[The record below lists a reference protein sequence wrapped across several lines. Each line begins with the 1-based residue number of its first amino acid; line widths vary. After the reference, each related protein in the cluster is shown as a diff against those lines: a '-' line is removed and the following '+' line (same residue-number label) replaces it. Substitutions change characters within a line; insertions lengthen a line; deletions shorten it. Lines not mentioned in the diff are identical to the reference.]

1 MICQFIQQCL
11 LFSNP
16 FYNAGFS
23 WDFEKGVMGSLN
35 LSTEFVETNWEIKKI
50 IWEIIQNNSQTIFA
64 TSVVEVTC

>member
-11 LFSNP
+11 LFSNS
-16 FYNAGFS
+16 FYAVDFFQ
-23 WDFEKGVMGSLN
+23 DFEKGVMGSLN

>member
-1 MICQFIQQCL
+1 
-11 LFSNP
+11 
-16 FYNAGFS
+16 
-23 WDFEKGVMGSLN
+23 MGSLN

>member
-11 LFSNP
+11 LFSNS
-16 FYNAGFS
+16 FYAV
-23 WDFEKGVMGSLN
+23 DFFRDSGKGVIGSLN

-64 TSVVEVTC
+64 ISVVEVNC